1 MTVDLSRFTAVELR
15 QLLLTGELK
24 ALEVTE
30 YFLDKIASQNH
41 LIGAFT
47 QLDGSALDA
56 AAALDTVR
64 GSAPV
69 AIADSAAPLLWG
81 LPIAHKELID
91 VAGLITT
98 HGSRVFADQAAA
110 TEDSPLAAV
119 TRAAGAVHLGKTQ
132 VPEFGLSGYS
142 ENRLA
147 PPARNPHNPSLTAG
161 GSSGGA
167 AAAVAAGMVP
177 FATGSDA
184 GGSIRIPAAACGV
197 VGLKPSR
204 GALAV
209 DREQTPGGAD
219 AVQLSVSGPLAQTV
233 ADAALLFD
241 AMRADPVIAAG
252 FRAGGSTR
260 HAALDAVTAVQR
272 ERGAGDPG
280 RDRDRSRL
288 RIGVTAQSVFD
299 GDFSIRLDAATAAAL
314 EYAAGQLAARGHSV
328 EWVTF
333 AYPSGYY
340 EDFNRVWRHSFAQL
354 PLTSEQLEQLD
365 PYTAYSYLEG
375 KSVNELAAA
384 RSRQRLRQIGAA
396 VSQQWREFDA
406 VLTPTN
412 AWLPPEVGFFAG
424 VDPAENFALQCQWLP
439 YTSIANVSGVPAVS
453 VPVLRDAE
461 SRLPV
466 SVQLLGDFGA
476 ELRLL
481 ALATEI
487 ELPRDRHF

>member
-15 QLLLTGELK
+15 QLLLAGELK

-30 YFLDKIASQNH
+30 YFLDKIVTQNH

-64 GSAPV
+64 GSAP
-69 AIADSAAPLLWG
+69 AAFSDSAAPLLWG

-98 HGSRVFADQAAA
+98 HGSRVFANQAAA
-110 TEDSPLAAV
+110 TEDSPLAAL

-219 AVQLSVSGPLAQTV
+219 AVHLSVSGPLAQTV

-241 AMRADPVIAAG
+241 AMRGAG
-252 FRAGGSTR
+252 DSLRR
-260 HAALDAVTAVQR
+260 
-272 ERGAGDPG
+272 AGDPG
-280 RDRDRSRL
+280 RDRGRSRL

-384 RSRQRLRQIGAA
+384 RSRQRLRQIGEA

-424 VDPAENFALQCQWLP
+424 VDPAENFSLQCQWLP

-466 SVQLLGDFGA
+466 SVQLLGDYGA

-481 ALATEI
+481 ALAAEI
-487 ELPRDRHF
+487 ELPRDRRF